1 MNKAARFYSYRDP
14 NPANSLNIY
23 QNTGRYLEEF
33 CRNNDN
39 VEKYIVG
46 TTGDFDPLL
55 TPRST
60 AKLADMN
67 YINGITYQNRC
78 EVLDQIINTT
88 IEDIENTK
96 AVFEKINED
105 DDICVVGNREAL
117 EACKD
122 KLDTIYNF

>member
-1 MNKAARFYSYRDP
+1 MAFFTK
-14 NPANSLNIY
+14 
-23 QNTGRYLEEF
+23 
-33 CRNNDN
+33 
-39 VEKYIVG
+39 
-46 TTGDFDPLL
+46 
-55 TPRST
+55 
-60 AKLADMN
+60 
-67 YINGITYQNRC
+67 INGITYQNRC

-122 KLDTIYNF
+122 RLDTIYNF